1 MVGHQD
7 SNPDG
12 WTFATLYKH
21 VTALSDASKEAVA
34 AALASAQKAADKA
47 EAAQQLRNE
56 VSNEWR
62 DAMKDK
68 DKNFADKEQTER
80 RLALL
85 EQELARRAGAER
97 GVGIIGSIVIG
108 SFGVI
113 AVIIS
118 AATFVLNRH

>member
-1 MVGHQD
+1 MVDHQE

-56 VSNEWR
+56 VANEWR
-62 DAMKDK
+62 GAMKDK
-68 DKNFADKEQTER
+68 ESNFADKESTER
-80 RLALL
+80 RLGLL
-85 EQELARRAGAER
+85 EQEMAKRAGAER
-97 GVGIIGSIVIG
+97 GIGVIGSIVIG
-108 SFGVI
+108 AVGVI
-113 AVIIS
+113 AGLIS
-118 AATFVLNRH
+118 AASFILSKH